1 MEAPTSRGV
10 VSRAIGA
17 AMLDVDTYE
26 EVEADQ
32 SATGQAA
39 LVVLTVA
46 VASAIGASGSGSNGV
61 LGAVLSAF
69 MGWLIWAGVTN
80 LVGTRLLGGT
90 ADWGE
95 LLRTLGFAQ
104 APGVLLVLG
113 IVPLLGFFVGLG
125 VWVWM
130 LLTGLVA
137 IRQALDFST
146 GKALITAVVSMV
158 VVFVASVAI
167 GTVLGVGVGV
177 TSALTGG

>member
-1 MEAPTSRGV
+1 MESTPTRGV
-10 VSRAIGA
+10 VSRALGA

-32 SATGQAA
+32 SATSQAA
-39 LVVLTVA
+39 MVVVA
-46 VASAIGASGSGSNGV
+46 VAVAGAIGASGSGSNGM

-69 MGWLIWAGVTN
+69 VGWLVWAGVTN

-104 APGVLLVLG
+104 APGVLMVLG
-113 IVPLLGFFVGLG
+113 ILPLLGFFVGLG

-146 GKALITAVVSMV
+146 GKALVTAVVSSL
-158 VVFVASVAI
+158 VVFLASVVIA
-167 GTVLGVGVGV
+167 TVLGVGVGV